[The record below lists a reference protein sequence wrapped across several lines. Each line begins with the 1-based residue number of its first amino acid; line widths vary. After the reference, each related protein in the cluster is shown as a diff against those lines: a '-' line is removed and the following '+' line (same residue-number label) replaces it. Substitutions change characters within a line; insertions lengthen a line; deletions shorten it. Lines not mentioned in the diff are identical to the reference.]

1 MRQTRTQMSPFIRM
15 FSFVVVKK
23 SFLNQ
28 TENFL
33 QEKRKFLSLRLV
45 SASDVGFKRNELIA
59 ANDCLMEKDTSW

>member
-1 MRQTRTQMSPFIRM
+1 MRQTRTQMSPFIRT

-45 SASDVGFKRNELIA
+45 FASDVGFKRNELIA
-59 ANDCLMEKDTSW
+59 AND